1 MKKNLIKIYVF
12 TLLVSI
18 VSVSCESFLEDKIL
32 DQVSEEAIYSTVN
45 GLEVGVNG
53 LYNQYRSYNAP
64 AGEGA
69 GGGPIR
75 SQMFIMGADDL
86 GQFRTY
92 MTPYQESSHN
102 ANAFPSFK
110 WVEGYQ
116 LIDRCNAIIQGS
128 EKIVTE
134 GAELIRMN
142 RIVAQARIMRAE
154 IYLDLIRLYDNILLD
169 TTATTAENANDPITY
184 AVADPVAVFEVID
197 GDLDFAIA
205 NLNYNE
211 DYGRYNRSVAR
222 HLKGKS
228 NMWQAQYLPLTGITS
243 INVNAK
249 YREAANQFDAII
261 NESGKTLV
269 PIADVFGQ
277 NLNHSEMLFAI
288 IRDEELGSTGAGD
301 NLAGGAGTWL
311 GAVFTNRLYENGAGL
326 FIHDVEYGGEALGWA
341 HPNNYLQQLYG
352 TLVIPDPAK
361 PWGRQIITNDLRY
374 TTYFYPETYISNN
387 PASPRF
393 GQVIPVTDYD
403 DNSRRYHFSSKK
415 FFDSEKGDRTND
427 SWKDYPMYRLAETF
441 LLGAEAHSNL
451 GETSIALEYMNKVRR
466 RAFGAN
472 FNAPNP
478 AVDFTSWTLNT
489 YLEESARE
497 LNLERNRWFLLKR
510 LGILLERQR
519 LHYRFGATAAQLS
532 TNAFPMLDHM
542 VRLPIPQQQID
553 LMKTFP
559 QNPGY

>member
-64 AGEGA
+64 AGEA
-69 GGGPIR
+69 GGGGIR
-75 SQMFIMGADDL
+75 SQMFIMAADDL

-92 MTPYQESSHN
+92 MTPYQEASHN

-116 LIDRCNAIIQGS
+116 LIDRCNAIIQNS
-128 EKIVTE
+128 QNIAVE
-134 GAELIRMN
+134 GAELTRMN
-142 RIVAQARIMRAE
+142 RVVAQARIMRAE

-184 AVADPVAVFEVID
+184 EVADPVAVFEVID

-205 NLNYNE
+205 NLNYTE
-211 DYGRYNRSVAR
+211 DYGRYNKSVAR

-228 NMWQAQYLPLTGITS
+228 SMWQAQYLPLTGITG

-261 NESGKTLV
+261 NESGRTLV
-269 PIADVFGQ
+269 PINQVFGE
-277 NLNHSEMLFAI
+277 NLNHSEMLFSI
-288 IRDEELGSTGAGD
+288 VRDEELGSTGAGD

-311 GAVFTNRLYENGAGL
+311 GAVFTNRLYENNPTY
-326 FIHDVEYGGEALGWA
+326 FIHSSEYGGEALGWA
-341 HPNNYLQQLYG
+341 YPNNYLQELYG
-352 TLVIPDPAK
+352 TLVIPDPTK
-361 PWGRQIITNDLRY
+361 PWARQIITDDLRY
-374 TTYFYPETYISNN
+374 TNYFYPETYVANN
-387 PASPRF
+387 PNSPRF
-393 GQVIPVTDYD
+393 GEVIPVTDYNND
-403 DNSRRYHFSSKK
+403 IRRYHFSSKK
-415 FFDSEKGDRTND
+415 FFDTEKGDRTND
-427 SWKDYPMYRLAETF
+427 SWKDYPMYRLAESF
-441 LLGAEAHSNL
+441 LLGAEAHSYL
-451 GETSIALEYMNKVRR
+451 GETSVALEYMNKVRR
-466 RAFGAN
+466 RAFGLN
-472 FNAPNP
+472 INAASPR
-478 AVDFTSWTLNT
+478 DFTSWTQET

-510 LGILLERQR
+510 LGILIERQR
-519 LHYRFGATAAQLS
+519 LHYRFGANAAQVV
-532 TNAFPMLDHM
+532 TNAFPMEDHM